1 MSTPSVTMPTRMYSS
16 GVFIRSLFPLL
27 QEFTGLGE
35 ANERDKRDNGH
46 KNDNQIKHI
55 DPPRETA
62 GPQYSPHLQSSLQYF
77 QSQYFCAL
85 PPLPPGAAGLLSDTV
100 WAGRPGDEI
109 QRAGVGSRARQTAPR
124 PATSGLLPPHRAA
137 QRVPRAEPSAEHP
150 SLSDPASKCPGR

>member
-1 MSTPSVTMPTRMYSS
+1 MTSATMPTRIYSS
-16 GVFIRSLFPLL
+16 GVFIPHSPLL
-27 QEFTGLGE
+27 QALAGLGE
-35 ANERDKRDNGH
+35 GDERRKRDNGH
-46 KNDNQIKHI
+46 NNDNQVKHT

-62 GPQYSPHLQSSLQYF
+62 SPQYLPHLHSSLQHI

-85 PPLPPGAAGLLSDTV
+85 PPPPPGAAGLLSETV

-109 QRAGVGSRARQTAPR
+109 QRAGAGSRARQTAPR
-124 PATSGLLPPHRAA
+124 PATSGLPPPRRAA

>member
-46 KNDNQIKHI
+46 KNDNQVKHI

-62 GPQYSPHLQSSLQYF
+62 DPENPLHLHSSLQYL
-77 QSQYFCAL
+77 QSQYVCAL
-85 PPLPPGAAGLLSDTV
+85 PPLLPGAAGLLSGTV

-109 QRAGVGSRARQTAPR
+109 QRAGAGSRARQTAPR
-124 PATSGLLPPHRAA
+124 PATSGLPPPRRAA
-137 QRVPRAEPSAEHP
+137 QRVPRAGPSAEHP

>member
-27 QEFTGLGE
+27 QEFTGLSE

-46 KNDNQIKHI
+46 KNDNQVKHR

-62 GPQYSPHLQSSLQYF
+62 DPENPPHLHSSLRYTE
-77 QSQYFCAL
+77 SRYFCAL
-85 PPLPPGAAGLLSDTV
+85 PPLPPGAAGLLSETV

-109 QRAGVGSRARQTAPR
+109 QRAGAGSRARQTAPR
-124 PATSGLLPPHRAA
+124 PATSVLLPPRRVV
-137 QRVPRAEPSAEHP
+137 QRVPRAGPCAGHP
-150 SLSDPASKCPGR
+150 SLSDPAGKCPGR